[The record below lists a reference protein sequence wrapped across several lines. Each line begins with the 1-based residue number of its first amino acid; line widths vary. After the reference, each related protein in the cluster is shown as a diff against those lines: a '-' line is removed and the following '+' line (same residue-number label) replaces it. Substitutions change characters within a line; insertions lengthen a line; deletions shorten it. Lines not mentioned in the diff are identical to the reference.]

1 MMLRSG
7 QINDTPVYKILPFLL
22 LPFAGQGQQRGPERI
37 YGMVR
42 INDST
47 FVDRLEISV
56 TDWIEF
62 MRDGNENERPDA
74 AVLAQVPYGYLF
86 SSPTSDRAKTIGTSG
101 QFSGLKLALPAD
113 SMRTK
118 DQRFRA
124 RLYTSYPIVGITYE
138 QALAYCAWR
147 TSRYGSYYAKT
158 SMDSIHEVR
167 IELPAP
173 DEFDRLLTRTDS
185 TNDKNCSLFNY
196 RCSRCNSLDKAL
208 IGRHAFLHPGS
219 GLVPADSYLPDAN
232 TLYQLHGNAAEMTK
246 TRGTA
251 KGGSFME
258 PAQQCARG
266 WSQPYTKPEPWLGFR
281 CIARIRAR

>member
-1 MMLRSG
+1 
-7 QINDTPVYKILPFLL
+7 VYKILPFLL

-86 SSPTSDRAKTIGTSG
+86 APTTSGRTETVGAIG
-101 QFSGLKLALPAD
+101 QFSVLKLALPAD

-147 TSRYGSYYAKT
+147 TSRYGSYRYGSYYAKT
-158 SMDSIHEVR
+158 SMDSIDEVR
-167 IELPAP
+167 IELPTP

-185 TNDKNCSLFNY
+185 TNNKNCSLFNY
-196 RCSRCNSLDKAL
+196 RCSRCKSQDKAL
-208 IGRHAFLHPGS
+208 TGRYAFLRPGS
-219 GLVPADSYLPDAN
+219 GLVPADSYLPEAYS
-232 TLYQLHGNAAEMTK
+232 LYQLRGNAAEMTN

-251 KGGSFME
+251 KGGSYME
-258 PAQQCARG
+258 PARECTAG
-266 WSQPYTKPEPWLGFR
+266 WSQPYAKPEPWLGFR